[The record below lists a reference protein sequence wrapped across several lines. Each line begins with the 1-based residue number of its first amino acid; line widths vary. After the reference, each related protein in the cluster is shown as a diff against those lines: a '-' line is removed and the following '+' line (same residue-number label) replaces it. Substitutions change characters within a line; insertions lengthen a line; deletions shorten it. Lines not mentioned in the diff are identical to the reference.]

1 VCLET
6 LGGPERGTDGDPEAS
21 DGPNTDMRP
30 GRGSARRG
38 QMVRYRQPGTQV
50 GATAQRVPALSA
62 VTLSDTAGQGE
73 RAHCRRSVLE
83 RSLRCRLLERRR
95 TGRSERLATSD
106 PAVTGVYG
114 FGREACKKVVAGLGG
129 YSLPTTFTV
138 PPGMGRGQRLRS
150 RLGLA

>member
-1 VCLET
+1 LET
-6 LGGPERGTDGDPEAS
+6 
-21 DGPNTDMRP
+21 
-30 GRGSARRG
+30 
-38 QMVRYRQPGTQV
+38 
-50 GATAQRVPALSA
+50 
-62 VTLSDTAGQGE
+62 
-73 RAHCRRSVLE
+73 
-83 RSLRCRLLERRR
+83 RR